1 VFWIPSALPDQNGPA
16 ASATEVKERPL
27 SATLTDERR
36 RLRGRG
42 FSIVESE
49 AAPTPL
55 RAL

>member
-1 VFWIPSALPDQNGPA
+1 VFWIPSALPDQNGP